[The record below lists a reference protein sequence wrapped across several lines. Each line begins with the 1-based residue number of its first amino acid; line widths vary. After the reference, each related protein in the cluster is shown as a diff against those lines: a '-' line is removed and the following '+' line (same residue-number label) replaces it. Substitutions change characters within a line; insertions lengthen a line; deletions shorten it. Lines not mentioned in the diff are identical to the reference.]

1 MFNPPDNMHLLTE
14 RSLERHKHTDL
25 GGSKNMSTAK
35 AAIIESM
42 AKPRLRGLPGPR
54 KAQATERLEKIKEM
68 AAALLDEAESL
79 DHEHALA
86 ESSDHINSNLT
97 HKTAVDFFDEV
108 RRFEMRLISR
118 ALELTGGN
126 QARAARLL
134 GLGTTTLN
142 YKIKTYQL
150 I

>member
-1 MFNPPDNMHLLTE
+1 
-14 RSLERHKHTDL
+14 
-25 GGSKNMSTAK
+25 MSTAK
-35 AAIIESM
+35 AAIIESLP
-42 AKPRLRGLPGPR
+42 KPKLRALPSRPR
-54 KAQATERLEKIKEM
+54 KAPATERLQKIKEM

-79 DHEHALA
+79 EHENALA
-86 ESSDHINSNLT
+86 ETSENINSLT
-97 HKTAVDFFDEV
+97 NNTAVDFFDEV

-126 QARAARLL
+126 QARAARML

-142 YKIKTYQL
+142 YKIKSYQL